1 MFSRVFKADLAEL
14 ESTVPGG
21 KFPDAEEVAEV
32 VRDMVLNPGEQGA
45 TRYIEEILFRHLT
58 KVFW

>member
-32 VRDMVLNPGEQGA
+32 VRDMVLNPANKELQDILK
-45 TRYIEEILFRHLT
+45 RYSSAI
-58 KVFW
+58 